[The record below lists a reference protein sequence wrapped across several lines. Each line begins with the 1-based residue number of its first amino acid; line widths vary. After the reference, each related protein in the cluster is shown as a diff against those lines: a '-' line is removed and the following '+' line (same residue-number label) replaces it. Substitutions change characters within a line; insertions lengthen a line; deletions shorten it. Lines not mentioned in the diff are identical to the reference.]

1 VSRPPTSPPVS
12 PSAVASP
19 PRGPAHPHW
28 ATDAWRA
35 RYGPWAVVTGASSG
49 IGRAVA
55 RELAA
60 AGLDLVLV
68 ARRAD
73 ALDALALDLAHAF
86 GATTRV
92 IAADLAAAGAAAQV
106 DAETRDL
113 DVGLLVAAAGY
124 GTSGPFLAADLDDE
138 RAMLRVN
145 AEAVAELSLAFG
157 RRLAARRR
165 GGLILFGSV
174 VGFQGAPLSAHYAAT
189 KAYVQSLAEALHV
202 EWAPIGLDVL
212 ASAPGPTHTGFAA
225 RAGLRMGAA
234 LDAATVARATLAA
247 LGRRSTV
254 RPGALSKALAYALGT
269 LPRAARVR
277 VMGRVMHGMTA
288 HREAAAPGAPRVA
301 RAAGAVLVA
310 AALGSAA
317 ACGPNPDARADD
329 GGRAAGAPAEAPA
342 VPVRVAPA
350 AQVARPDS
358 VRAGGVVEARAT
370 SELAFQVGGRL
381 VAVPVDEGTR
391 VARGALLAAVDPTD
405 SRLALRQ
412 AELQRDRADDE
423 LRRAEVLRAAGSIA
437 PVEYDRLLTGARQA
451 RVARDLAA
459 KRLADTR
466 LTAPFGGVVARKG
479 TEVGATAAAGSAVF
493 TLVDLDVVRVRAA
506 VPEADVGRLRA
517 GQPAEVTLEALADSA
532 PARGRV
538 TAVGVTADPASRTYS
553 VQIEV
558 PNASHRLRAGMVA
571 SAAVATGTERDAVAV
586 PAGAVARDADGATL
600 VYVFDRAAGRA
611 RARRVTV
618 GAPVDG
624 GAPGLVRVAR
634 GLDAGEPVVV
644 AGQQRVRDG
653 ARVSVVGADGGPRPA
668 GAEP

>member
-1 VSRPPTSPPVS
+1 MRAALPAPRPGPARRPPARSP
-12 PSAVASP
+12 
-19 PRGPAHPHW
+19 
-28 ATDAWRA
+28 
-35 RYGPWAVVTGASSG
+35 
-49 IGRAVA
+49 GRAA
-55 RELAA
+55 RL
-60 AGLDLVLV
+60 
-68 ARRAD
+68 
-73 ALDALALDLAHAF
+73 
-86 GATTRV
+86 
-92 IAADLAAAGAAAQV
+92 
-106 DAETRDL
+106 
-113 DVGLLVAAAGY
+113 
-124 GTSGPFLAADLDDE
+124 
-138 RAMLRVN
+138 
-145 AEAVAELSLAFG
+145 
-157 RRLAARRR
+157 
-165 GGLILFGSV
+165 
-174 VGFQGAPLSAHYAAT
+174 
-189 KAYVQSLAEALHV
+189 
-202 EWAPIGLDVL
+202 
-212 ASAPGPTHTGFAA
+212 
-225 RAGLRMGAA
+225 GAA
-234 LDAATVARATLAA
+234 LLASTL
-247 LGRRSTV
+247 
-254 RPGALSKALAYALGT
+254 
-269 LPRAARVR
+269 
-277 VMGRVMHGMTA
+277 
-288 HREAAAPGAPRVA
+288 
-301 RAAGAVLVA
+301 
-310 AALGSAA
+310 AA
-317 ACGPNPDARADD
+317 ACGRDPDARADD
-329 GGRAAGAPAEAPA
+329 GGRVVAAEAPA

-350 AQVARPDS
+350 ARVREPER
-358 VRAGGVVEARAT
+358 VRAAGVVEARAT
-370 SELAFQVGGRL
+370 AELAFQAGGR
-381 VAVPVDEGTR
+381 VVTVHADEGTR

-405 SRLALRQ
+405 YQLALRQ
-412 AELQRDRADDE
+412 TELQRERADDE